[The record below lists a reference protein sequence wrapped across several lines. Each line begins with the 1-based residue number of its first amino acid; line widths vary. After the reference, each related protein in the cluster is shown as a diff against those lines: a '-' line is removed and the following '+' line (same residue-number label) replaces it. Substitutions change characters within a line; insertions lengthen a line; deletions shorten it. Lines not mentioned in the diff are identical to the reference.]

1 VAGIALG
8 CGYLFS
14 LLRRAPRPVSKE
26 LIAFHRKGQMAR
38 LRAIAKSLA
47 KFKRLDRFNLEGV

>member
-1 VAGIALG
+1 M
-8 CGYLFS
+8 
-14 LLRRAPRPVSKE
+14 
-26 LIAFHRKGQMAR
+26 AFHRKGQMAR